1 MNSVEALGTI
11 KGYTEPSQVGNGLKG
26 VETRPYCLKLLLAMT
41 MKAHERTPSNWM
53 MIWSELTGN
62 SKNSEINSSEDNSDV
77 NLQKIHGMILADEG
91 INKTLC
97 GKTVMSCYN

>member
-91 INKTLC
+91 IYSTCPLAA
-97 GKTVMSCYN
+97 